1 MSLPDEFRKMV
12 IELTGKYSIP
22 SIANIFL
29 PPFYKGGQPKD
40 AEFMA
45 MRLEGGA
52 TCISY
57 VLLPDEKME
66 EYTRLQPLDFV
77 GKNPRKFALEFGKD
91 DPIKAMVSLWSV

>member
-45 MRLEGGA
+45 IRLEGSA
-52 TCISY
+52 TGISY
-57 VLLPDEKME
+57 VLLPDEKNGRIH
-66 EYTRLQPLDFV
+66 Y
-77 GKNPRKFALEFGKD
+77 FATIGFCREKPAG
-91 DPIKAMVSLWSV
+91 ICA